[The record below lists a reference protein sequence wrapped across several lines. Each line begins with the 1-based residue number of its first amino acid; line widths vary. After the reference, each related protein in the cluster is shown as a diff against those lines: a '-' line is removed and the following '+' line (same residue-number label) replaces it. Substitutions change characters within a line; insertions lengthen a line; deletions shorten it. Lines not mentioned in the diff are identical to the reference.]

1 MENENKNILHSV
13 DTALQIIDL
22 FETSPCLSLTE
33 ISKKLGI
40 GKSTAFRLCSTLE
53 HRGYLTKRDDAKY
66 NLGIRFL
73 SLGAVATDR
82 MEVGVVLRPLLIKL
96 MEATEETVHLVVWAD
111 YYRVVLIENVLGRG
125 SVRVV
130 NDVRTPRY
138 PHSTS
143 TGMSLLAEKPDE
155 YINNYLRNVP
165 LKQKTSRSF
174 QSPEQIWDAIR
185 EVRRNGYAINDQ
197 MYELGLMSISV
208 PIFNKAHQPLAA
220 ISVSGPDT
228 RIKAKQDLIIQKLKE
243 LALDAENMVL

>member
-1 MENENKNILHSV
+1 
-13 DTALQIIDL
+13 
-22 FETSPCLSLTE
+22 
-33 ISKKLGI
+33 
-40 GKSTAFRLCSTLE
+40 
-53 HRGYLTKRDDAKY
+53 
-66 NLGIRFL
+66 
-73 SLGAVATDR
+73 
-82 MEVGVVLRPLLIKL
+82 
-96 MEATEETVHLVVWAD
+96 
-111 YYRVVLIENVLGRG
+111 
-125 SVRVV
+125 
-130 NDVRTPRY
+130 
-138 PHSTS
+138 
-143 TGMSLLAEKPDE
+143 MSLLAEKPDE

-243 LALDAENMVL
+243 LALDAENMAL